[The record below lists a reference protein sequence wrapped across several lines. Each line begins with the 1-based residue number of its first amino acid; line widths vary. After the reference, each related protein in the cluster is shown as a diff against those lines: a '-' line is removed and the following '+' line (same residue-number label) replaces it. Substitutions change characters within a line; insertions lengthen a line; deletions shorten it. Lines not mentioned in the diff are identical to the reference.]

1 MWSHPKL
8 QLPITANMRFPNTHP
23 NFAFGIT
30 SYIRTLLC
38 EYANDRIDF
47 RRINMGN
54 NKEVNLF
61 RVTANL

>member
-1 MWSHPKL
+1 MW
-8 QLPITANMRFPNTHP
+8 FPNTHP
-23 NFAFGIT
+23 NFVFGIA

-38 EYANDRIDF
+38 EYAYNKMDF
-47 RRINMGN
+47 RRINIGN